1 MKKQLSSRW
10 CPQRGTVW
18 MIVHLVDRS
27 KKTPFPFNCSQTF
40 REIRC
45 CFFCFCFFFN
55 DVLKSLLPLF
65 LFWVSI
71 NNKRDAEIN
80 TITSK
85 DWFLHFLIA
94 EESIRKMVKIRFRSC
109 EEHSFPSLIRLS
121 RNWGVQSRDAIL
133 LRSDFFFFFWDK
145 ALFSWCLPRSQKHNT
160 VTRG

>member
-27 KKTPFPFNCSQTF
+27 KKRLFLLIVLKHFGKF
-40 REIRC
+40 VVV
-45 CFFCFCFFFN
+45 FFVFVFFFN